1 MKRIGRRPPIE
12 LVARTIG
19 VLAATLWLAPLVGA
33 LIGEDPNSDGNVA
46 ESLGVGVLAAA
57 NIVAVAIAWRHPALG
72 GRLLLVTGALFAVF
86 ALITA
91 GRNEWL
97 AVAVSG
103 GPFLLSGLLFI
114 ASSRNDRSSKM
125 TA

>member
-1 MKRIGRRPPIE
+1 MERIGRRPPIE

-19 VLAATLWLAPLVGA
+19 VLAATLWLLPLVAG
-33 LIGEDPNSDGNVA
+33 LIGGDPNSDGNIA
-46 ESLGVGVLAAA
+46 EGIGVGVLAVA

-72 GRLLLVTGALFAVF
+72 GRLLLVTGALFCVF
-86 ALITA
+86 AFVTA

-103 GPFLLSGLLFI
+103 GPFLLTGTLFVL
-114 ASSRNDRSSKM
+114 ASRPPR
-125 TA
+125 